1 MKYSSTSP
9 KRKKK
14 MHAMPVCLVSVKPY
28 TNEVEKLY
36 SVLKKHHTK
45 YDYLRI
51 EKVFLHTTRETP
63 VVCNIYAIY
72 SNNQQLL
79 HILNNNGFHNYVT
92 VNEN

>member
-1 MKYSSTSP
+1 
-9 KRKKK
+9 

-28 TNEVEKLY
+28 TGETEKLF
-36 SVLKKHHTK
+36 SLLKKHHTA

-51 EKVFLHTTRETP
+51 EKVFLHPDTTQETP
-63 VVCNIYAIY
+63 VLCNMYAIY

-79 HILNNNGFHNYVT
+79 HILFNNGFHNYVT